1 MLLGRPG
8 ELECVA
14 APLKGDSDL
23 VSGLCCKKRFKAMC
37 SLNATVLFACLAED
51 KGLSRQCC
59 CDLFC
64 LQSAFPWLNLGTG

>member
-23 VSGLCCKKRFKAMC
+23 VSGLCCKKRFKAVLFKCHCVICMFGRGQR
-37 SLNATVLFACLAED
+37 SEQTVLL
-51 KGLSRQCC
+51 
-59 CDLFC
+59 
-64 LQSAFPWLNLGTG
+64 